1 MIGALLADVAAA
13 GLVASGQDGAPGWL
27 LLLGP
32 VGAGVFYAA
41 FWNYYRN
48 TDESHAF
55 ERETRITA
63 KPITGHDAKVREVT
77 GTRESRIDGDNH
89 SDHRRRV
96 QRVDR

>member
-1 MIGALLADVAAA
+1 VIGALLADLAAA
-13 GLVASGQDGAPGWL
+13 GLVASEQGGAPVWL

-32 VGAGVFYAA
+32 VGAGVFYAG

-55 ERETRITA
+55 ERETRIAA
-63 KPITGHDAKVREVT
+63 KPITGHDVKVREVT
-77 GTRESRIDGDNH
+77 GTRENRIDGDNH

-96 QRVDR
+96 QRVEM